1 LTPTGFRSQISGMQ
15 VNKRSSPHATSYQ
28 LSLHVRHPS
37 VDPDEISRELGLD
50 ATESFRAGEPRH
62 SRSGVAATAV
72 HGETYWVAV
81 LDPMAWSAPATVAR
95 RLTRTTASES
105 RVKTGS
111 AVTEQFLAALLP
123 QEARVLRARFGLEEG
138 DMTPPRSL
146 GWGIALVCHCMAV
159 RHSQFL
165 ARLREQGGALTLL
178 AAVQPEA
185 LVGLRITPEMG
196 RQLHDLGLTVKMELA
211 NNRDFNPELN

>member
-1 LTPTGFRSQISGMQ
+1 MQ
-15 VNKRSSPHATSYQ
+15 VSKRSGPHAISYQ

-37 VDPDEISRELGLD
+37 VDPEEISRELALD

-81 LDPMAWSAPATVAR
+81 LDPMAWSAPATEAR
-95 RLTRTTASES
+95 RMARITGSES

-111 AVTEQFLAALLP
+111 AVTEPFLSALLP
-123 QEARVLRARFGLEEG
+123 QEAKVLRARFGLEEG

-146 GWGIALVCHCMAV
+146 GWGIALVCYCMAV
-159 RHSQFL
+159 RHGRFL
-165 ARLREQGGALTLL
+165 ARLREQGGSLTLL
-178 AAVQPEA
+178 AAAQPEA
-185 LVGLRITPEMG
+185 LAGLRITPEMG
-196 RQLHDLGLTVKMELA
+196 RQLHELGLTVKIELA
-211 NNRDFNPELN
+211 SSGEFNPDLN